1 MKVLSSKKQ
10 RQLRELFES
19 LDPFVL
25 HNRLEK
31 HLQPILAKALEV
43 N

>member
-1 MKVLSSKKQ
+1 MKVLSRKKK
-10 RQLRELFES
+10 RELRELFES

-25 HNRLEK
+25 HEQLEK
-31 HLQPILAKALEV
+31 ALRPILAKALEV